1 MEAREMGVLGLSAA
15 EEHVYR
21 HLLRNP
27 GAPLDDAH
35 ILLRHSAD
43 TVRAAVDR
51 LRVLQI
57 VREDDGTVWAAEPQ
71 LVVARLAEQ
80 RLEEL
85 YGEIRV
91 LTHLGPIIDALTR
104 DMPATATPE
113 AVPTVERITDVKEI
127 RTRLDELSFFARAEV
142 LSAEP
147 YDALSVE
154 NIEHARP
161 LDMRCLRRGVVIRN
175 LVRPE
180 ALEDPPTVAY
190 LTELALAGAQ
200 IRVSGELTE
209 LMLVYD
215 QHTALVPIDPQD
227 TSKGAL
233 CARESGIVTNII
245 RHFER
250 LWDSADVFSPLT
262 GLAESA
268 GAEPSEAQRR
278 VLTAMCSVGTDE
290 AGARASGMALRT
302 YRRHISALMQLLGAE
317 NRAHAALLAR
327 ERGWI

>member
-1 MEAREMGVLGLSAA
+1 MEAREMRVLGLSAA

-27 GAPLDDAH
+27 GAQLDDVH

-51 LRVLQI
+51 LRALQI
-57 VREDDGTVWAAEPQ
+57 IREDGGAAWAGEPQ
-71 LVVARLAEQ
+71 LVVARLADQ
-80 RLEEL
+80 RLEDL

-91 LTHLGPIIDALTR
+91 LTHLGPIIDVLTR
-104 DMPATATPE
+104 DMPVTAAPE
-113 AVPTVERITDVKEI
+113 TVPTVERISDLKEI
-127 RTRLDELSFFARAEV
+127 RTRLDELSFFARTEV

-161 LDMRCLRRGVVIRN
+161 LDMRCLRRGVIIRN
-175 LVRPE
+175 LVRPA
-180 ALEDPPTVAY
+180 ALEDPPTAAY
-190 LTELALAGAQ
+190 LTELAAAGAR
-200 IRVSGELTE
+200 IRVSDELTE

-215 QHTALVPIDPQD
+215 QHTALVPIDPKD

-233 CARESGIVTNII
+233 CARETGLVTTII

-250 LWDSADVFSPLT
+250 LWDSADEFSSLT
-262 GLAESA
+262 GP
-268 GAEPSEAQRR
+268 AEPAGTELSETQRK
-278 VLTAMCSVGTDE
+278 VLVSMCSVGTDE

-302 YRRHISALMQLLGAE
+302 YRRHISALMQMLGAG

>member
-27 GAPLDDAH
+27 GAQLDDAH
-35 ILLRHSAD
+35 ILLRHRAE

-51 LRVLQI
+51 LRALRI
-57 VREDDGTVWAAEPQ
+57 IKEEDGGMWAGEPQ

-91 LTHLGPIIDALTR
+91 LTHLGPIIDTLTR
-104 DMPATATPE
+104 DMPAVETPE
-113 AVPTVERITDVKEI
+113 TVPTVERITDVKEI
-127 RTRLDELSFFARAEV
+127 RTRLDELSFFARTEV

-180 ALEDPPTVAY
+180 ALEDPPTAAY
-190 LTELALAGAQ
+190 LTELAVAGAQ

-215 QHTALVPIDPQD
+215 HHTALVPIDPQD

-250 LWDSADVFSPLT
+250 LWDDADVFSPLT
-262 GLAESA
+262 GLAESTDP
-268 GAEPSEAQRR
+268 ELTEAQKK
-278 VLTAMCSVGTDE
+278 VLAAMCSVGTDE

-302 YRRHISALMQLLGAE
+302 YRRHISALMQILGAE